1 MEEKK
6 DKLFFGRVIEED
18 RDFLK
23 EIREGGKKM
32 EGEKDKLLKRLEEA
46 QKWFA
51 DDLSAGKCSDECVA
65 CNANET
71 ALWAIEKWIRELKGE
86 NE

>member
-6 DKLFFGRVIEED
+6 NEFFFGRLKEED

-23 EIREGGKKM
+23 EIREEGKKM
-32 EGEKDKLLKRLEEA
+32 EGEKEELLKRLERA

-65 CNANET
+65 CNANEA
-71 ALWAIEKWIRELKGE
+71 ALWALERWIKELKGE
-86 NE
+86 NQ